1 MICFCYFLFVVP
13 MALVNMVDDNADYPR
28 VHLSLFCLYWLQ
40 YSLNFVVYAARGE
53 QYRKAYSYFLKRV
66 SIMFQCCT
74 HTIHIWMSLKLN
86 LLHPRFTNGFVA
98 KHITTR
104 PQHLFAWLRIIRYGS
119 VQKLH

>member
-74 HTIHIWMSLKLN
+74 HTIHIRGAGRYEKLVVTGAG
-86 LLHPRFTNGFVA
+86 PAWVA
-98 KHITTR
+98 
-104 PQHLFAWLRIIRYGS
+104 
-119 VQKLH
+119 